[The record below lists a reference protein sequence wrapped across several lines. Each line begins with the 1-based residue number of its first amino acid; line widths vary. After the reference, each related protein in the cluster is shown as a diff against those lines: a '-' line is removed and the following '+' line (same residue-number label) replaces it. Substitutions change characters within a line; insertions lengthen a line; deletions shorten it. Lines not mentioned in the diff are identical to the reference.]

1 MTDYERERVSN
12 LIKAMNA
19 EEKKVVVMSLP
30 TTILASELD
39 RRDERVRAKMRNID
53 SICLSITPESTF
65 EDYESAIRAIRN
77 IAK

>member
-19 EEKKVVVMSLP
+19 EEKQVVVMSLP
-30 TTILASELD
+30 TTILASELE

-65 EDYESAIRAIRN
+65 EDYEMAIRAIRN